1 MNVVGLIF
9 LKILFTTKKKK
20 IKTYN
25 NPRVMKTA
33 EINMFHTLSNN
44 LLCFKHRNVSL
55 KVNQVFRSI

>member
-9 LKILFTTKKKK
+9 LKILFTTKKK

-33 EINMFHTLSNN
+33 EINISHPLPNN
-44 LLCFKHRNVSL
+44 LLWSKLRGIKTLF
-55 KVNQVFRSI
+55 